1 MSLRARL
8 TVVVTGI
15 VALTVAAGASAA
27 WLATSNQLH
36 GEVDRFLVD
45 RVSGYVRTGP
55 DDREL
60 GGDRRDD
67 HGGSLVD
74 FDAITKVLDRSGTV
88 YAAVQGQPALPVDAT
103 DKALAAAGSGQTRF
117 RDVTVGGE
125 HYRLLTV
132 SLSGG
137 GAVQLARSL
146 AETDDIL
153 HALRNRLL
161 LAALGGAALAAL
173 VAWEVARR
181 TTKPVAELTAAAEAV
196 AATQDLSVPIP
207 VRGDDEVGRLAASF
221 NAMLAALGTSREQQK
236 RLVADA
242 SHELRTPLTAVRTNV
257 DLLLR
262 ADDLDLAQRRELLD
276 ETRLELD
283 ELTALVAELVELAT
297 DARAEEP
304 VGPVDL
310 VEVVEDVAARFRRRT
325 GRVITVVAD
334 EPTEAEGVLEG
345 RTAMLD
351 RAVAN
356 LVDNALKF
364 SPWSEPVEVEVHG
377 GRVTVLD
384 RGPGVHGD
392 DRTRAFDRFYRA
404 DSTRTLPG
412 SGLGLAI
419 VSQVARVHGGR
430 ASIEPREGGGAI
442 ASLEIPTASS
452 TVLTQSQP
460 ASCAAA
466 GR

>member
-1 MSLRARL
+1 VSLRARL
-8 TVVVTGI
+8 TVVVAGV
-15 VALTVAAGASAA
+15 VALAVAAGASGA
-27 WLATSNQLH
+27 WLATSHQLH
-36 GEVDRFLVD
+36 GEVDRFLLD
-45 RVSGYVRTGP
+45 RVSGYVRSTP
-55 DDREL
+55 SDRGL
-60 GGDRRDD
+60 GGDRRTT
-67 HGGSLVD
+67 GSGMLVD
-74 FDAITKVLDRSGTV
+74 FDAITKVLDVEGDV
-88 YAAVQGQPALPVDAT
+88 YAAVQGQPALPIDGT
-103 DKALAAAGSGQTRF
+103 DRELAAARSGQTRL

-132 SLSGG
+132 SLTGG

-153 HALRNRLL
+153 HGLRNRLL

-173 VAWEVARR
+173 IAWEVARR
-181 TTKPVAELTAAAEAV
+181 TTRPVAELTAAAEAV

-207 VRGDDEVGRLAASF
+207 VHGDDEVGRLAQSF
-221 NAMLAALGTSREQQK
+221 NAMLAALGASREQQR

-262 ADDLDLAQRRELLD
+262 AGDLPAADRRELLD

-304 VGPVDL
+304 VTRVDL
-310 VEVVEDVAARFRRRT
+310 AEVAEDVAARFRRRT
-325 GRVITVVAD
+325 GRIVDVTVD
-334 EPTEAEGVLEG
+334 GPTEVEG
-345 RTAMLD
+345 RRAMLD
-351 RAVAN
+351 RAVSN

-364 SPWSEPVEVEVHG
+364 SAAPVAVHLHD
-377 GRVTVLD
+377 GRVDVLD

-392 DRTRAFDRFYRA
+392 DCTRVFDRFYRA
-404 DSTRTLPG
+404 DATRTMPG

-419 VSQVARVHGGR
+419 VAQVAHVHGGT
-430 ASIEPREGGGAI
+430 AAITPREGGGAV
-442 ASLEIPTASS
+442 ATLDLSS
-452 TVLTQSQP
+452 TVLTNGQP
-460 ASCAAA
+460 RPYVAA

>member
-8 TVVVTGI
+8 TVVVAGV

-36 GEVDRFLVD
+36 GEVDRFLTD

-60 GGDRRDD
+60 GGDRRDE
-67 HGGSLVD
+67 HSVSLVD
-74 FDAITKVLDRSGTV
+74 FDAITKVLDRSGAV

-153 HALRNRLL
+153 HALRDRLL
-161 LAALGGAALAAL
+161 LAALGGAGLAAL

-310 VEVVEDVAARFRRRT
+310 VEVVEDVASRFRRRT
-325 GRVITVVAD
+325 GRVVTVTID
-334 EPTEAEGVLEG
+334 EPAEVEG
-345 RTAMLD
+345 RAAMLD

-377 GRVTVLD
+377 GRITVLD

-392 DRTRAFDRFYRA
+392 DRTRVFDRFYRA
-404 DSTRTLPG
+404 DATRTLPG

-442 ASLEIPTASS
+442 ALLELPDRFFDSSHPGPTG
-452 TVLTQSQP
+452 VLP
-460 ASCAAA
+460 G
-466 GR
+466 GRKVAT